1 MEKQSRDQAGNIQWA
16 PRIKQQRIRQLYEN
30 DAHGLHDEELMDE
43 VGWGLL
49 ARCQSFIDAVNAV
62 RGKARCHLC
71 GEIILHGGKEEEI
84 LHCPRCGWE
93 IAWVDYFKTIQ
104 HKQLSGADAVMA
116 FFQDFIDR
124 FPQAQTPQEKMLC
137 IDQLI
142 HSFHINLVYGA
153 TRAAGVN
160 LIEGRYHE
168 VVDFLNRLSYGEG
181 STPGTLENRSEWRK
195 TITDTGAA
203 WHDEKLKSIG
213 DQEQV

>member
-1 MEKQSRDQAGNIQWA
+1 
-16 PRIKQQRIRQLYEN
+16 
-30 DAHGLHDEELMDE
+30 
-43 VGWGLL
+43 
-49 ARCQSFIDAVNAV
+49 VN
-62 RGKARCHLC
+62 
-71 GEIILHGGKEEEI
+71 
-84 LHCPRCGWE
+84 
-93 IAWVDYFKTIQ
+93 YFKTIQ

-195 TITDTGAA
+195 TITATGAA
-203 WHDEKLKSIG
+203 WHDVKLMSIG